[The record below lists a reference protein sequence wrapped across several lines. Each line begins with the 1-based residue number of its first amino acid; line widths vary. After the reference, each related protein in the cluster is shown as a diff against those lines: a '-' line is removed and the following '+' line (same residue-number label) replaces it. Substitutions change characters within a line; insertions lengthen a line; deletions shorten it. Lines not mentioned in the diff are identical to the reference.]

1 LSSLINSDNDTRR
14 KIPFTVAVAT
24 QVYEE
29 LTFGGD
35 NGGVGAV
42 LVIDDDPHIRELVA
56 AVLDRAAMSWVCAAD
71 GREAL
76 RILGETQ
83 IDACVVDAMMPLMDG
98 VEFCRL
104 TRTYYPELPLLML
117 TAKGQLGDKARGF
130 EAGADDYLVKPFE
143 GAELVMRLK
152 ALLRRYHKVQDNNVR
167 AGGLELDEDSHV
179 ALLNG
184 QNLDLP
190 LKEFELLFL
199 LAGHKGRTLTRS
211 FILDE
216 IWGYDFDGTGRT
228 LDVHINRLRD
238 RFSDSD
244 GFRIVTV
251 RGVGYRLE
259 DLT

>member
-1 LSSLINSDNDTRR
+1 
-14 KIPFTVAVAT
+14 
-24 QVYEE
+24 
-29 LTFGGD
+29 
-35 NGGVGAV
+35 
-42 LVIDDDPHIRELVA
+42 
-56 AVLDRAAMSWVCAAD
+56 MSWVCAED

-76 RILGETQ
+76 RVLGETQ

-104 TRTYYPELPLLML
+104 TREYYPELPLLML
-117 TAKGQLGDKARGF
+117 TAKGQLGDKAKGF

-152 ALLRRYHKVQDNNVR
+152 ALLRRYRKISDHLVR
-167 AGGLELDEDSHV
+167 AGRLELDYASHV
-179 ALLNG
+179 AT
-184 QNLDLP
+184 LDGAAIELP

-199 LAGHKGRTLTRS
+199 LAGHKGRTLTRG

-216 IWGYDFDGTGRT
+216 IWGYDFDGNGRT

-238 RFSDSD
+238 HFTEAD
-244 GFRIVTV
+244 GFRIATV

-259 DLT
+259 DLA

>member
-1 LSSLINSDNDTRR
+1 M
-14 KIPFTVAVAT
+14 
-24 QVYEE
+24 
-29 LTFGGD
+29 
-35 NGGVGAV
+35 GAV

-56 AVLDRAAMSWVCAAD
+56 ALLDRAGMSSVCAAD
-71 GREAL
+71 GREGL
-76 RILGETQ
+76 RVLGETQ

-143 GAELVMRLK
+143 GAELIMRIR
-152 ALLRRYHKVQDNNVR
+152 ALLRRYQKLQDNNVR
-167 AGGLELDEDSHV
+167 AGHLELDEAGHV
-179 ALLNG
+179 AALNG
-184 QNLDLP
+184 ENIELP

-199 LAGHKGRTLTRS
+199 LAGHKGRTLTRG

-216 IWGYDFDGTGRT
+216 IWGYDFDGNGRT

-238 RFSDSD
+238 RFSEAD

-259 DLT
+259 DVG

>member
-1 LSSLINSDNDTRR
+1 
-14 KIPFTVAVAT
+14 
-24 QVYEE
+24 

-56 AVLDRAAMSWVCAAD
+56 ALLDRAGMSWVCAED

-76 RILGETQ
+76 RVLGETQ

-104 TRTYYPELPLLML
+104 TREYYPELPLLML
-117 TAKGQLGDKARGF
+117 TAKGQLGDKAKGF

-152 ALLRRYHKVQDNNVR
+152 ALLRRYRKISDHLVR
-167 AGGLELDEDSHV
+167 AGRLELDYASHV
-179 ALLNG
+179 AT
-184 QNLDLP
+184 LDGAAIELP

-199 LAGHKGRTLTRS
+199 LAGHKGRTLTRG

-216 IWGYDFDGTGRT
+216 IWGYDFDGNGRT

-238 RFSDSD
+238 HFTEAD
-244 GFRIVTV
+244 GFRIATV

-259 DLT
+259 DLA

>member
-1 LSSLINSDNDTRR
+1 M
-14 KIPFTVAVAT
+14 
-24 QVYEE
+24 
-29 LTFGGD
+29 
-35 NGGVGAV
+35 GAV
-42 LVIDDDPHIRELVA
+42 LVIDDDPHIRELVSA
-56 AVLDRAAMSWVCAAD
+56 LLDRAGMSSVSAAD

-76 RILGETQ
+76 RILGETPV
-83 IDACVVDAMMPLMDG
+83 DACVVDAMMPLMDG

-104 TRTYYPELPLLML
+104 TRKYYPELPLLML

-143 GAELVMRLK
+143 GAELIMRLR
-152 ALLRRYHKVQDNNVR
+152 ALLRRYQKVQDQSVR
-167 AGGLELDEDSHV
+167 AGRLELDDASHV
-179 ALLNG
+179 AALDEENI
-184 QNLDLP
+184 DLP

-199 LAGHKGRTLTRS
+199 LASHKGRTLTRG

-238 RFSDSD
+238 RFNEAD

-259 DLT
+259 DVG